1 MSGQVV
7 PAGNPPDKL
16 SLKGQSDS
24 QCIFII
30 ENPEKKDVKVVLTQ
44 NFKEFFGDVV
54 VRSGTDDVTIC
65 KLKSSTDKC
74 PKTRLP
80 IITLIHDQGAISG
93 PDMNEAVLV
102 GVTTKVSI
110 IVKGTDGNIEGA
122 DVTIDDKT
130 IGQTDDKGVLETSP
144 DYLLGEMIQVKVT
157 KDGFVTKISNQQV
170 VKENSNIQVVI
181 NLKKPEEMV
190 GFKKTIQDKKN
201 TDFFLAEKSYDY
213 GPR

>member
-1 MSGQVV
+1 
-7 PAGNPPDKL
+7 
-16 SLKGQSDS
+16 
-24 QCIFII
+24 
-30 ENPEKKDVKVVLTQ
+30 
-44 NFKEFFGDVV
+44 
-54 VRSGTDDVTIC
+54 
-65 KLKSSTDKC
+65 
-74 PKTRLP
+74 
-80 IITLIHDQGAISG
+80 
-93 PDMNEAVLV
+93 MNEAVLV

-110 IVKGTDGNIEGA
+110 IAKGTDGNIKGA

>member
-1 MSGQVV
+1 MSGQVI

-16 SLKGQSDS
+16 SLKGQLNG

-44 NFKEFFGDVV
+44 NFKELFGDVL

-80 IITLIHDQGAISG
+80 IMTLIHNQFAISG

-122 DVTIDDKT
+122 DVTIDDAT
-130 IGQTDDKGVLETSP
+130 IGQTDDKGVIETSP
-144 DYLLGEMIQVKVT
+144 DYLLGEMIQVKAA
-157 KDGFVTKISNQQV
+157 KDGFVTKTSNQQV
-170 VKENSNIQVVI
+170 VKDNGNIQVVI
-181 NLKKPEEMV
+181 NLNKPEELV
-190 GFKKTIQDKKN
+190 
-201 TDFFLAEKSYDY
+201 E
-213 GPR
+213 

>member
-1 MSGQVV
+1 MSGQVI

-44 NFKEFFGDVV
+44 NFKELFGDVV

-80 IITLIHDQGAISG
+80 IMTLIHNQFAISG

-122 DVTIDDKT
+122 AVTIDDAT
-130 IGQTDDKGVLETSP
+130 IGQTDDKGVIETNP
-144 DYLLGEMIQVKVT
+144 DYILGEMIQVKAA
-157 KDGFVTKISNQQV
+157 KDGFVTKTSNQQV
-170 VKENSNIQVVI
+170 VKDNGNIQVVI
-181 NLKKPEEMV
+181 NLNKPEELV
-190 GFKKTIQDKKN
+190 
-201 TDFFLAEKSYDY
+201 E
-213 GPR
+213 